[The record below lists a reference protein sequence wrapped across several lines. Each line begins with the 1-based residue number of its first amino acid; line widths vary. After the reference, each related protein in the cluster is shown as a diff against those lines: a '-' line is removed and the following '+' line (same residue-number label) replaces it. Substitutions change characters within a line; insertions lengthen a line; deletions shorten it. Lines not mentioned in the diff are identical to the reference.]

1 MNVTVQW
8 NHDGSGPPVEFKVEG
23 QVGAGAWGA
32 VATVPYVAGTTAYS
46 TVDAAGAHGKK
57 YRVSAVN
64 ASGQAAWVESNVAEL
79 PPNPVTD
86 VVATYTG

>member
-23 QVGAGAWGA
+23 QVGAGAWTA
-32 VATVPYVAGTTAYS
+32 VATVPFTAGTTAYS
-46 TVDAAGAHGKK
+46 TVDAAGAHGKR
-57 YRVSAVN
+57 YRISAVN
-64 ASGQAAWVESNVAEL
+64 GSGQAAWVESNVAEL